1 MFWKALG
8 DFILPRTCLV
18 CGRRLGLRE
27 EFLCLHCLA
36 DLPLTRN
43 WERPHNPMA
52 DQYNALVERLR
63 GDVPE
68 LYAQATSLLYY
79 KVESP
84 YKAIPQALKYH
95 GNVEAGRH
103 FGAMLGRYMAACEH
117 WASVDTVIPVPLHR
131 RRKWLRGYNQAEV
144 LAREI
149 ATALGATLRTDVLL
163 RPHRTPSQT
172 RLSASERLRNV
183 SGAFEMKLPA
193 GAGRLSSGDVAS
205 AGGVAS
211 HDGAASPDGLSSHD
225 GAALPDGV
233 ASSGSRGRAF
243 EPRHILL
250 VDDTFTTGATLAA
263 CHQTIRAALGPSVRI
278 SVATLA
284 AVSG

>member
-1 MFWKALG
+1 MFWKALV

-52 DQYNALVERLR
+52 DQYNALIERLR
-63 GDVPE
+63 GDEPE
-68 LYAQATSLLYY
+68 FYAQATSLLYY
-79 KVESP
+79 HAENP
-84 YKAIPQALKYH
+84 YKAIPQALKYK
-95 GNVEAGRH
+95 GNIEAGRH

-117 WASVDTVIPVPLHR
+117 WSSVDTVIPVPLHR
-131 RRKWLRGYNQAEV
+131 RRKWQRGYNQAEV

-172 RLSASERLRNV
+172 RLTAEDRLRNV
-183 SGAFEMKLPA
+183 SGAFEVHLPEAGSTRA
-193 GAGRLSSGDVAS
+193 GAA
-205 AGGVAS
+205 
-211 HDGAASPDGLSSHD
+211 
-225 GAALPDGV
+225 
-233 ASSGSRGRAF
+233 RAF
-243 EPRHILL
+243 EPHHILL

-263 CHQTIRAALGPSVRI
+263 CHQALRAALGPSVRI
-278 SVATLA
+278 SIATLA
-284 AVSG
+284 AVAG